1 MKMSKYNKKGEEIVD
16 MQLDAADKYEDR
28 DVVFIASDQMRELIE
43 LLTELRTELRQIK
56 LHLASAT
63 EENITDKDAD

>member
-1 MKMSKYNKKGEEIVD
+1 MSKYNKKGEEIVD
-16 MQLDAADKYEDR
+16 MQLDAGDKYEDR
-28 DVVFIASDQMRELIE
+28 DVVFIASDQMKELIE

-63 EENITDKDAD
+63 EENITDKDTN